1 MNNLQM
7 KNRHKKSQQ
16 TKAGGNIYS
25 ESKPMKASTIL
36 KMLFSLAILFQ
47 LGQAQARELI
57 GLDYSVMSGNA
68 VQLVFTFDEDAIEP
82 RSFTIDQPARIS
94 LDFADTANK
103 LKQRAMRV
111 GIGAIQSIISASSKS
126 RTRVVLNL
134 NRSTEYTTSVNGNQV
149 IVILAGSET
158 IEATTT
164 ASTADTTNTAIAD
177 AVTMSTATP
186 EVTKSAKGITNID
199 FKRGAKGEGRVII
212 DLTSASIS
220 TDVWRENQTIQVEFI
235 GSQLPEELQRR
246 LDVSDFATPI
256 SFIDTIQDGS
266 TIKLSITAN
275 GEFEHLAYQ
284 TDKIYTVEISPI
296 TKEEE
301 EKRRKNKFGFTGER
315 LSLNFQD
322 IEVRSVLQLLADF
335 TGLNLVVSDSVE
347 GNLTLRL
354 KNVPWDQAMDIILKT
369 KGLAQ
374 RRAGN
379 VILVAPTDEI
389 TAREKLEL
397 EARKQVE
404 ELEQLRT
411 EFIKV
416 NYAKSADIADLLKL
430 EDNAILSPRGS
441 VSVDTR
447 TNTLLVKDT
456 NASLSNVRQLL
467 LELDIPVRQ
476 VLIESRVVIASDDF
490 SKELGVRFGIN
501 NDSYGSGNTGNGA
514 ATSGTLDGTTG
525 LINNSSSFSSDG
537 LNVNMPVQNPAGSI
551 ALALTKLPIG
561 TLLELELSAA
571 QTEGRGEVVS
581 SPRVIT
587 ADSHTARIESGVEVP
602 YLELNNGRATL
613 KFRKAVLSLETTPQ
627 ITPDDRIIMDLEVH
641 KDSRGEDVSFGEG
654 LFAPTIDTREVQ
666 SQVLVD
672 NGQTVVLG
680 GIYETTQSTQISRVP
695 FFSDLP
701 LIGNLFKS
709 KIARDDRSELLI
721 FVTPKILQGANLD
734 IR

>member
-1 MNNLQM
+1 MKTTASKSMKVATTTKIFFVIALLFNL
-7 KNRHKKSQQ
+7 
-16 TKAGGNIYS
+16 G
-25 ESKPMKASTIL
+25 PL
-36 KMLFSLAILFQ
+36 
-47 LGQAQARELI
+47 QARELI
-57 GLDYSVMSGNA
+57 GLDYSVMTGNA

-82 RSFTIDQPARIS
+82 RSFTIEEPARIA
-94 LDFADTANK
+94 LDFADTENK

-111 GIGAIQSIISASSKS
+111 GIGAMQSILTASSKG

-134 NRSTEYTTSVNGNQV
+134 SRTTDYTTSVSGNQMTLT
-149 IVILAGSET
+149 LAGGSDSA
-158 IEATTT
+158 ATLAQAAA
-164 ASTADTTNTAIAD
+164 ASTTQSTPVA
-177 AVTMSTATP
+177 MSPAT
-186 EVTKSAKGITNID
+186 SDSGIAKGITNID
-199 FKRGAKGEGRVII
+199 FKRGPNGEGRVII
-212 DLTSASIS
+212 DMTSTAIT
-220 TDVWRENQTIQVEFI
+220 TDVWRESDAVNIEFI
-235 GSQLPEELQRR
+235 GSQLPESLQRR

-256 SFIDTIQDGS
+256 NFIDTIQDGS
-266 TIKLSITAN
+266 TIKMTITAN
-275 GEFEHLAYQ
+275 GDFEHLAYQ
-284 TDKIYTVEISPI
+284 TDKVYTVEVAPIS
-296 TKEEE
+296 KEEE
-301 EKRRKNKFGFTGER
+301 EKRKKDKFGYTGER

-374 RRAGN
+374 RKAGN

-389 TAREKLEL
+389 AAREKLEL

-416 NYAKSADIADLLKL
+416 NYAKAEDIANLLKL
-430 EDNAILSPRGS
+430 KDNAILSPRGS
-441 VSVDTR
+441 GSVDDR

-467 LELDIPVRQ
+467 TELDIPVRQ

-490 SKELGVRFGIN
+490 SKELGVRFGISNDSYRNDQTGDGAVTSGTIGGVTSLIN
-501 NDSYGSGNTGNGA
+501 NDS
-514 ATSGTLDGTTG
+514 
-525 LINNSSSFSSDG
+525 LITNADA
-537 LNVNMPVQNPAGSI
+537 LNVNMPLQNPAGSI
-551 ALALTKLPIG
+551 ALALAKLPLG

-587 ADSHTARIESGVEVP
+587 ADSHTARIEQGVEIP
-602 YLELNNGRATL
+602 YLTLDDGTATL

-641 KDSRGEDVSFGEG
+641 KDSRGEDVSFSDS
-654 LFAPTIDTREVQ
+654 LSAPTIDTREVQ
-666 SQVLVD
+666 SQLLVD

-680 GIYETTQSTQISRVP
+680 GIYETTQSTQVTRVP

-709 KIARDDRSELLI
+709 TVARDDRSELLI